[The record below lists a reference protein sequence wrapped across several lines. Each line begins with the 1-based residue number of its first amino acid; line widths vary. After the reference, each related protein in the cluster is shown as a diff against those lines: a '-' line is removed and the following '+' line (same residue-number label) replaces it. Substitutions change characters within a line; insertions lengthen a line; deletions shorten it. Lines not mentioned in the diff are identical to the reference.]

1 MSDPSL
7 FLQTLSTQL
16 DTIEAALIQQDPAAV
31 SLACQ
36 QLHQSLVEQ
45 SRRATAENWSSP
57 ENRIAAARID
67 QRMKSVRTTL
77 LQQGAAAGRALAT
90 LLPAEAL
97 DSYGGKA
104 AFGTSTRGPNTRFY
118 QA

>member
-1 MSDPSL
+1 MSDPNP
-7 FLQTLSTQL
+7 FLQTLSNQL
-16 DTIEAALIQQDPAAV
+16 DTIEAALLQQDPAAV

-36 QLHQSLVEQ
+36 QLQQLLVER
-45 SRRATAENWSSP
+45 SRQPTSDNWSSAQD
-57 ENRIAAARID
+57 RLAADRID
-67 QRMKSVRTTL
+67 QRMKSVRATL

-90 LLPAEAL
+90 LLPAETL

-104 AFGTSTRGPNTRFY
+104 AFGTSSRGPNTRFY

>member
-1 MSDPSL
+1 MPDPSL

-16 DTIEAALIQQDPAAV
+16 DAIEAALLQQEPASV

-36 QLHQSLVEQ
+36 QLQQLLVER
-45 SRRATAENWSSP
+45 SRQPGEENWSSP
-57 ENRIAAARID
+57 ENRIAAAAID

-90 LLPAEAL
+90 LLPAKAL

-104 AFGTSTRGPNTRFY
+104 AFGTATRGPNTRFY